1 MSKVKK
7 KVSLTLAK
15 AQRYHLPWG
24 VGRSPQDPNSQCGLL
39 GQRPSSG
46 PSPMPSPPAV
56 PAGPLDSS
64 ADFGERELPHHLWFY
79 CNEFAV
85 LSSNSS

>member
-7 KVSLTLAK
+7 KESLTLAK
-15 AQRYHLPWG
+15 AQRYHLPWV
-24 VGRSPQDPNSQCGLL
+24 VGCSPQDPNSQRGLL
-39 GQRPSSG
+39 GQRPSAS
-46 PSPMPSPPAV
+46 PSPTPSPPTV
-56 PAGPLDSS
+56 PAGPLDFS

-79 CNEFAV
+79 CDELAV